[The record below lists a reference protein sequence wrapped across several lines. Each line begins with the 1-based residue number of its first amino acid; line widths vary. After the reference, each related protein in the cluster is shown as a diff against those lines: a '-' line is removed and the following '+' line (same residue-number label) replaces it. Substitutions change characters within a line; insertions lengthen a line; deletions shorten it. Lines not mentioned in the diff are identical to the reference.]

1 MVAYIGRRFFYMLGT
16 LLLVSI
22 VGFIIINLPAGT
34 YVDYYIAQRQAQGT
48 STSLAEIESLRQR
61 FALDKPLY
69 WQYWKWFTGF
79 VRGDF
84 GYSFEYQREVKTLI
98 WERIGYTV
106 IISFATLLF
115 TWIVAI
121 PIGIYSAT
129 HQYTLGDHVFTL
141 IGLAGLSVP
150 SFLLALVLMVIAQRV
165 FGQSV
170 GGLFSQE
177 YVDAPWGVGKV
188 LDLLKHLW
196 LPILVVGA
204 SGTAGLIRMMRGNLL
219 DILNMQYIQAA
230 RARGLR
236 EWVVILK
243 HAVRN
248 AVHPLIMLIGMSL
261 PSIISG
267 ATVVSIVL
275 SLPTTGPMYFRALQ
289 QQDMFLA
296 VTFLIFMAL
305 MLVVGNFLADLLL
318 AWVDPRIRY
327 E

>member
-1 MVAYIGRRFFYMLGT
+1 MLAYIGRRFAYMLTT
-16 LLLVSI
+16 LFFVSI
-22 VGFIIINLPAGT
+22 VGFIIINLPSGT
-34 YVDYYIAQRQAQGT
+34 YVDFYIAQRQVQGT
-48 STSLAEIESLRQR
+48 FTSQAEIESINKR

-69 WQYWKWFTGF
+69 WQYLKWLFGF

-84 GYSFEYQREVKTLI
+84 GLSFQYNQEVKQLI

-106 IISFATLLF
+106 VISFATLLF
-115 TWIVAI
+115 TWVVAI

-129 HQYTLGDHVFTL
+129 HQYTPGDHFFTL

-170 GGLFSQE
+170 GGLFSQK
-177 YVDAPWGVGKV
+177 YVDAPWGWGKLV
-188 LDLLKHLW
+188 DLLKHLW
-196 LPILVVGA
+196 VPILVVGA
-204 SGTAGLIRMMRGNLL
+204 SGTAGLVRMMRGNLL
-219 DILNMQYIQAA
+219 DILNMQYVQAA
-230 RARGLR
+230 RARGLS
-236 EWVVILK
+236 ESLVILK

-248 AVHPLIMLIGMSL
+248 AVHPLIMLLGMSL
-261 PSIISG
+261 PGIISG

-275 SLPTTGPMYFRALQ
+275 SLPTTGPMYFSALI

-296 VTFLIFMAL
+296 VTFLIFMAI
-305 MLVVGNFLADLLL
+305 MLVIGNFLADLLL